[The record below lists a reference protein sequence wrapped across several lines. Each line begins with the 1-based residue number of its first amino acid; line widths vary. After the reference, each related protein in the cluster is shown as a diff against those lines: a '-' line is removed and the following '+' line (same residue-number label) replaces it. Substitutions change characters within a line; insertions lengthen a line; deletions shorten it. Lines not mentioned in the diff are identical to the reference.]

1 MNSNLPLVQVSETNV
16 VGEHQVTINL
26 SILQAVESCEQAFRT
41 IKAKGAASQ
50 SINQYDFTAIDIH
63 MYSNRF

>member
-41 IKAKGAASQ
+41 IKAKGASQ
-50 SINQYDFTAIDIH
+50 SINRYDFTAIDIH
-63 MYSNRF
+63 MYSDRF